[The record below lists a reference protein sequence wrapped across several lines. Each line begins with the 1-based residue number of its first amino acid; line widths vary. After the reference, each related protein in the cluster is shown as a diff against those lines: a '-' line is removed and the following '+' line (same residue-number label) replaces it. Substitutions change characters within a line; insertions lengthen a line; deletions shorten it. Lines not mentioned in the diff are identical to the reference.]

1 MFMGESNGKKLLLG
15 IDGSRAV
22 RFDLL
27 FYARWLAGR
36 CEALLICGVFLSV
49 TGGRFFSAHGSA
61 LLPSSL

>member
-1 MFMGESNGKKLLLG
+1 MFMGESNGKNCWGG
-15 IDGSRAV
+15 IHGSRAA

-27 FYARWLAGR
+27 FYAWWPAGR